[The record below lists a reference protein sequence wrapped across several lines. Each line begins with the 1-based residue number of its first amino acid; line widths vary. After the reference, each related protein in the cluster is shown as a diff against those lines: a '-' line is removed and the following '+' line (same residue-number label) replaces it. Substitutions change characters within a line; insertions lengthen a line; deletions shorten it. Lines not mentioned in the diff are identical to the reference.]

1 MSVCLCVY
9 VSVCLCVCV
18 SVCLCVCVSVCLC
31 VCVSVYLCVCASVC
45 LCQTGAL
52 RAIPK
57 YACVHVRDVTLSL
70 QGSSV
75 CVLFIPTLQIA
86 ALIPTSV

>member
-1 MSVCLCVY
+1 MSA
-9 VSVCLCVCV
+9 
-18 SVCLCVCVSVCLC
+18 CLCVCVSVCLC

-52 RAIPK
+52 CAIPK
-57 YACVHVRDVTLSL
+57 YACVHVRDVALSL
-70 QGSSV
+70 QGSSA